1 MNGVELEDGRTA
13 PAAVRVLKNGKE
25 RSELLL
31 SIHEGRNRQ
40 VRRMLSALGHDTI
53 RLTRIAI
60 GQVRLDGLKPGQKRL
75 LTPEETEDILR
86 GSEA

>member
-13 PAAVRVLKNGKE
+13 PAVVRVLKNGKD
-25 RSELLL
+25 RAELLL

-40 VRRMLSALGHDTI
+40 VRRMMSALGHDTL

-60 GQVRLDGLKPGQKRL
+60 GQVRLNGLKPGEKRL
-75 LTPEETEDILR
+75 LTREEIDGFLNDP
-86 GSEA
+86 GD